1 MFRGLA
7 LLKKAKHFIEAGMRK
22 EKVMKILVIVA
33 LLLMTGCAGLGQPC
47 EEKWTKTY
55 NAKGQ
60 VMYVLDKSSCVS
72 VTYKEPYTS

>member
-1 MFRGLA
+1 
-7 LLKKAKHFIEAGMRK
+7 
-22 EKVMKILVIVA
+22 MKILVIVA

-72 VTYKEPYTS
+72 VSYQEPYTR